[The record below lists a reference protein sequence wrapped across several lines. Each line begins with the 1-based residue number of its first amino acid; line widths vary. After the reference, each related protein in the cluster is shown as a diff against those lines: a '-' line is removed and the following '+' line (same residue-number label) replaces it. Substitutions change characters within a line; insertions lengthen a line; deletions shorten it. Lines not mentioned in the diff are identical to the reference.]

1 MYILLAIA
9 TGTITVVSRVVNAAL
24 ATRIGSL
31 RGSFVN
37 HIVGALF
44 AGLLLAIGM
53 RTGVLRWSG
62 IPLVYFL
69 GGSLGVLIVAA
80 SNYAVQHAGTV
91 VFAVLLLAFQ
101 LLSSACIDHFGWMGG
116 DVIPMTLERGAGLA
130 LIIGGAVLVVTDRA
144 ARRSADA
151 ASVSQ
156 YSANETER

>member
-1 MYILLAIA
+1 MYILLAIV

-44 AGLLLAIGM
+44 AGLLLAVGV

-62 IPLVYFL
+62 IPLAYFL

-80 SNYAVQHAGTV
+80 SNYAVQHAGAV

-101 LLSSACIDHFGWMGG
+101 LVSSACIDHFGWMGG
-116 DVIPMTLERGAGLA
+116 DVIPMTLTRGVGLA
-130 LIIGGAVLVVTDRA
+130 LIVGGAVLVVTDRA
-144 ARRSADA
+144 AHRPAGA
-151 ASVSQ
+151 ASASQ
-156 YSANETER
+156 DAHIDT

>member
-44 AGLLLAIGM
+44 AGLLLLVGV

-62 IPLVYFL
+62 IPLMYFF

-116 DVIPMTLERGAGLA
+116 DVISMTFTRGAGLA

-144 ARRSADA
+144 ARRPADA
-151 ASVSQ
+151 ASAPRGS
-156 YSANETER
+156 SGGIKR

>member
-24 ATRIGSL
+24 AIRIGSL
-31 RGSFVN
+31 IGSFVN
-37 HIVGALF
+37 HIVGAAF
-44 AGLLLAIGM
+44 AGVLLAVGL

-69 GGSLGVLIVAA
+69 GGALGVLIVAA
-80 SNYAVQHAGTV
+80 SNYAVQHAGAV

-101 LLSSACIDHFGWMGG
+101 LLSSAAIDHFGWMGG
-116 DVIPMTLERGAGLA
+116 DVIPMTIERGVGLV

-144 ARRSADA
+144 ARRPADGASA
-151 ASVSQ
+151 SPGP
-156 YSANETER
+156 SAET